1 MKSEKEWD
9 LHERILGKDPTAS
22 VDLFL
27 TFMDLLVRTLKR
39 HTRCSDDDAHDS
51 AIDALFA
58 YLKEPDKFD
67 PLKGGMSAYLV
78 QIARNKAGDRYRSS
92 TARERREEKVRVLVE
107 VLPPPPNVSLE
118 EYVEMK
124 QLVERLVRKIEGAG
138 LNERDLAC
146 IRLIITDSRST
157 ESWAEVL
164 GLTHLPQDQMRQ
176 VVKRHYDRLMK
187 RLKSLC
193 KEDPDEES

>member
-1 MKSEKEWD
+1 MKREKEWD
-9 LHERILGKDPTAS
+9 LHERILGKEPTAS

-27 TFMDLLVRTLKR
+27 TFMDPLFRMLKR
-39 HTRCSDDDAHDS
+39 QTKCSDDDAHDS

-67 PLKGGMSAYLV
+67 PGKGSMSAYLV
-78 QIARNKAGDRYRSS
+78 QIARYKAWDRYRSS
-92 TARERREEKVRVLVE
+92 SARAQREEKMRVQVE
-107 VLPPPPNVSLE
+107 VEPPPPNVSLE

-124 QLVERLVRKIEGAG
+124 QLVERLVRKIEALG
-138 LNERDLAC
+138 LDDRDQAC